1 MSCTILHSYPLRLSC
16 TSAGAYFTRHK
27 GFRALFSVL
36 FCSAVPCVC
45 VCVCT
50 RACAY
55 ITKALPLMFS
65 MAFVHYLVLGP
76 LDFLKDESEEHP
88 VLKGD
93 FLSRTHLLKRVGGH
107 SGS

>member
-1 MSCTILHSYPLRLSC
+1 MHILPNI
-16 TSAGAYFTRHK
+16 
-27 GFRALFSVL
+27 RALELYFLFSFVL
-36 FCSAVPCVC
+36 LCVC

-50 RACAY
+50 CVCVCARAY

-76 LDFLKDESEEHP
+76 LDFLKDESEEYP

-93 FLSRTHLLKRVGGH
+93 FFPNTYFLKKVGGQ
-107 SGS
+107 SGR